1 MHLKEQLNREEDRAN
16 QLDVELADL
25 RQSYTNLSKD
35 KQTEGGNVDTVLH
48 DQIEQLMNQN
58 KDLKEHNKELEK
70 KSQPTKRLEVKI
82 DKKDKEIEKL
92 YAKNEK
98 LQEQI
103 AQLEDGEV
111 AAVGSKKEATG
122 ADSAAVKSKN
132 KEIDKLK
139 VKVEKLEDRI
149 ETLTITADARKEEVK
164 NLHILT
170 KDQEREIKAYKS
182 EVVAVGKDKDKTL
195 QKSEKIKEK
204 ETTAAKLKAQELE
217 LKLEQ
222 NKGKL
227 SSEIDKLKKDMA
239 EMKLDYENRLKILKE
254 QSMVL
259 NNQLDESEQG
269 IRDRDK
275 EIKKLLKQIE
285 EMSVQV
291 IDAENLI
298 AEHKEV
304 KTELK
309 GLINDYGVVE
319 VKYKEEVKKRKKL
332 HNQIE
337 DIKGKVRVFARARPM
352 SKDEIK
358 KKCKFIT
365 TFPDEMSIQVQTK
378 NGPKAYNFDSCFGP
392 NSTQEEVFE
401 QSCPLIQS
409 AIDGFNVC
417 MFAYGQTGSGKTYTI
432 QGDAKNPGLTPRIF
446 EEMFIILDSMDNYDI
461 DLTCYM
467 VELYLENLKDLLRPK
482 KQTEVPLDIKK
493 NAHGMVIVEGAH
505 EVPIESV
512 SQANKIFEYGLDNR
526 KTAAT
531 NMNAT
536 SSRSHLVFSIIIN
549 STNKQT
555 GQKTVGK
562 LSLVDLAGSE
572 RVSKTGA
579 AKERL
584 QEALAIN
591 KSLSALGNV
600 ISALGDN
607 KKKHIPYRDN
617 KLTMLMEDSL
627 GGNAKTLMFVNVSP
641 ADYNADETNTSLG
654 YAKRVKNIK
663 NFAVKNTKSKQ
674 SDKMNSIILDLQT
687 EITRLEK
694 KLEDGGVK
702 FRRTVTNF
710 NLDSEDEDEDGRV
723 EEMDGEQEFNPDE
736 ED

>member
-16 QLDVELADL
+16 QLDVELVDL
-25 RQSYTNLSKD
+25 RQSYSDLSKD
-35 KQTEGGNVDTVLH
+35 KQADGGNVDTVLH

-92 YAKNEK
+92 FAKIEK
-98 LQEQI
+98 LQDQNAE
-103 AQLEDGEV
+103 LEDGGV
-111 AAVGSKKEATG
+111 VAVGSKKEATG

-132 KEIDKLK
+132 KEIEKLK
-139 VKVEKLEDRI
+139 VKNEKLEDRI

-164 NLHILT
+164 NLHTLT

-195 QKSEKIKEK
+195 QKNEKAKDK

-227 SSEIDKLKKDMA
+227 SSEIDKLRKEMT
-239 EMKLDYENRLKILKE
+239 EMKSDYENRIKILKE

-298 AEHKEV
+298 TEHKEV
-304 KTELK
+304 KKELK
-309 GLINDYGVVE
+309 GLISDYGVVE

-365 TFPDEMSIQVQTK
+365 TFPDEMSIQVQTR
-378 NGPKAYNFDSCFGP
+378 NGLKAYNFDSCFGP
-392 NSTQEEVFE
+392 DSTQEEVFE

-409 AIDGFNVC
+409 AVDGFNVC

-446 EEMFIILDSMDNYDI
+446 EELFIILDSMDNYDI

-482 KQTEVPLDIKK
+482 KQAEVPLDIKK
-493 NAHGMVIVEGAH
+493 NAHGMVLVEGAH
-505 EVPIESV
+505 EVPIESLQ
-512 SQANKIFEYGLDNR
+512 QANKIFEYGLDNR

-536 SSRSHLVFSIIIN
+536 SSRSHLVFSIVIN

-600 ISALGDN
+600 ISALGDS

-674 SDKMNSIILDLQT
+674 SDKMNSIILDLQG

-710 NLDSEDEDEDGRV
+710 NLNSEDEDDKV

>member
-1 MHLKEQLNREEDRAN
+1 
-16 QLDVELADL
+16 V
-25 RQSYTNLSKD
+25 
-35 KQTEGGNVDTVLH
+35 V
-48 DQIEQLMNQN
+48 
-58 KDLKEHNKELEK
+58 
-70 KSQPTKRLEVKI
+70 
-82 DKKDKEIEKL
+82 
-92 YAKNEK
+92 
-98 LQEQI
+98 
-103 AQLEDGEV
+103 
-111 AAVGSKKEATG
+111 AVGSKKEATG

-132 KEIDKLK
+132 KEIEKLK
-139 VKVEKLEDRI
+139 VKNEKLEDRI

-164 NLHILT
+164 NLHTLT

-195 QKSEKIKEK
+195 QKNEKAKDK

-227 SSEIDKLKKDMA
+227 SSEIDKLRKEMT
-239 EMKLDYENRLKILKE
+239 EMKSDYENRIKILKE

-298 AEHKEV
+298 TEHKEV
-304 KTELK
+304 KKELK
-309 GLINDYGVVE
+309 GLISDYGVVE

-365 TFPDEMSIQVQTK
+365 TFPDEMSIQVQTR
-378 NGPKAYNFDSCFGP
+378 NGLKAYNFDSCFGP
-392 NSTQEEVFE
+392 DSTQEEVFE

-409 AIDGFNVC
+409 AVDGFNVC

-446 EEMFIILDSMDNYDI
+446 EELFIILDSMDNYDI

-482 KQTEVPLDIKK
+482 KQAEVPLDIKK
-493 NAHGMVIVEGAH
+493 NAHGMVLVEGAH
-505 EVPIESV
+505 EVPIESLQ
-512 SQANKIFEYGLDNR
+512 QANKIFEYGLDNR

-536 SSRSHLVFSIIIN
+536 SSRSHLVFSIVIN

-600 ISALGDN
+600 ISALGDS

-674 SDKMNSIILDLQT
+674 SDKMNSIILDLQG

-710 NLDSEDEDEDGRV
+710 NLNSEDEDDKV